1 MPGFGLQVEA
11 TEDAVAAVVTAVREA
26 FEAGESKQ
34 RRKAVE
40 RHTVPTQDV
49 DKGRLRWDFGG
60 CCWRITFLGS
70 AGSKRSMIEGPQPP
84 KVDVSGRPLGP
95 EEVEKA
101 RK

>member
-11 TEDAVAAVVTAVREA
+11 TEGAVAAVIKAVREA

-34 RRKAVE
+34 RRKAVD
-40 RHTVPTQDV
+40 RHSVPTQDV

-60 CCWRITFLGS
+60 SCWRITFVDS
-70 AGSKRSMIEGPQPP
+70 AGAKRSVVKGLQPP

-95 EEVEKA
+95 GE
-101 RK
+101 